1 MKEKISAAAAR
12 RIALAAQGLGES
24 RGVLPVVER
33 RHLKRFLWRNGLLQI
48 DSVNVLVRAHYM
60 PLFSR
65 LGPYQLNLIDDN
77 AKGKKRLLF
86 EYWAHEASLLPVET
100 QPLMRWRME
109 RARRGEGIYGR
120 LAEFG
125 VERADYIDSVL
136 REIEAR
142 GALAA
147 SDFEDG
153 RGQGKWWGWSDAK
166 HALEW
171 LFWAGLI
178 TTDERRA
185 SFERV
190 YDLTERVLPK
200 TILSLPTPSPDEAQ
214 RELLR
219 ISARALGVATA
230 GDLRDYFRLPAGDMK
245 ARIAELVEAGDIVPV
260 RVEGWTQ
267 QAYLDPAA
275 KKPRRIEARALL
287 SPFDPLVW
295 ERSRAERLFGFYY
308 RIEIYTPAERRV
320 HGYYVLPFLLG
331 EAIVAR
337 VDLKADRQAGV
348 LRVMAAHREPHAPGH
363 TAEALAE
370 ELALMAGWL
379 GLERIE
385 VVPAGDLGKD
395 LGQAVR
401 RSAVETA
408 PGTTARSAR
417 AGTGSAPGDLA
428 DGT

>member
-1 MKEKISAAAAR
+1 MKDRIGAAAAR
-12 RIALAAQGLGES
+12 RIALAAQGLGER
-24 RGVLPVVER
+24 RGTHPALER
-33 RHLKRFLWRNGLLQI
+33 RHLKRFLSRNGLLQI

-65 LGPYQLNLIDDN
+65 FGPYPLGLIDDN
-77 AKGKKRLLF
+77 ARGKKRAMF
-86 EYWAHEASLLPVET
+86 EYWAHEASLLPVELH
-100 QPLMRWRME
+100 PLMRWREE
-109 RARRGEGIYGR
+109 RAERGERVYGG
-120 LAEFG
+120 LAKFAA
-125 VERADYIDSVL
+125 ERAGFVEQVFG
-136 REIEAR
+136 EIAAR

-147 SDFEDG
+147 SDFDG
-153 RGQGKWWGWSDAK
+153 GKGQGSWWGWSEAK

-171 LFWAGLI
+171 LFWTGRI
-178 TTDERRA
+178 TTAERRA

-190 YDLTERVLPK
+190 YDLPERVLPGAV
-200 TILSLPTPSPDEAQ
+200 LSLPTPTAEEAQ

-230 GDLRDYFRLPAGDMK
+230 ADLRDYFRLPAEDMK
-245 ARIAELVEAGDIVPV
+245 PRIAELVEAGDLLPV
-260 RVEGWTQ
+260 RVEGWSQ
-267 QAYLDPAA
+267 QAWLDPAA
-275 KKPRRIEARALL
+275 KRPRRIEARALL

-295 ERSRAERLFGFYY
+295 ERSRAERLFGFHY

-348 LRVMAAHREPHAPGH
+348 LRVMAAHRELHAPAH

-379 GLERIE
+379 GLQRIE
-385 VVPAGDLGKD
+385 VVPAGDLAKD
-395 LGQAVR
+395 LAEAVGR
-401 RSAVETA
+401 M
-408 PGTTARSAR
+408 G
-417 AGTGSAPGDLA
+417 
-428 DGT
+428 

>member
-1 MKEKISAAAAR
+1 MKDRIGAAAAR
-12 RIALAAQGLGES
+12 RIALAAQGFGER
-24 RGVLPVVER
+24 RGVLPSVER
-33 RHLKRFLWRNGLLQI
+33 RHLKRFLARNGLLQI

-65 LGPYQLNLIDDN
+65 LGPYPLNLIDGS
-77 AKGKKRLLF
+77 ARGRKRFLF
-86 EYWAHEASLLPVET
+86 EYWAHEASLLSIEL

-125 VERADYIDSVL
+125 VERADFIESVL
-136 REIEAR
+136 GDIEAR

-147 SDFEDG
+147 SDFEG
-153 RGQGKWWGWSDAK
+153 GKGQGKWWGWSDAK

-171 LFWAGLI
+171 LFWTGQI
-178 TTDERRA
+178 TTAERRA

-190 YDLTERVLPK
+190 YDLTERVLPAK
-200 TILSLPTPSPDEAQ
+200 ILSLPTPAAEEAQ

-245 ARIAELVEAGDIVPV
+245 ARIGELVEAGDIVPV

-275 KKPRRIEARALL
+275 KKPRRFEARALL

-295 ERSRAERLFGFYY
+295 ERSRAERLFGFFY

-385 VVPAGDLGKD
+385 VMPAGDLARE
-395 LGQAVR
+395 LGEAIR
-401 RSAVETA
+401 RSVVEAA
-408 PGTTARSAR
+408 PSTTARIA
-417 AGTGSAPGDLA
+417 
-428 DGT
+428 

>member
-1 MKEKISAAAAR
+1 MKESISAAAAR
-12 RIALAAQGLGES
+12 RMALAAQGFGER
-24 RGVLPVVER
+24 RGVLPAVDR
-33 RHLKRFLWRNGLLQI
+33 RHLKRFLSRNGLLQI

-60 PLFSR
+60 PIFSR
-65 LGPYQLNLIDDN
+65 LGPYPLGLIDDN
-77 AKGKKRLLF
+77 AKGRKRALF
-86 EYWAHEASLLPVET
+86 EYWAHEASLLPLEL

-109 RARRGEGIYGR
+109 RARRGERIYGG
-120 LAEFG
+120 LAKFAAERTGF
-125 VERADYIDSVL
+125 VEQVL
-136 REIEAR
+136 REIDRR

-147 SDFEDG
+147 SDFEG
-153 RGQGKWWGWSDAK
+153 GKGQGSWWGWSEAK

-171 LFWAGLI
+171 LFWTGQI
-178 TTDERRA
+178 TTAERRA

-190 YDLTERVLPK
+190 YDLTERVLPSA
-200 TILSLPTPSPDEAQ
+200 ILSLPTPSAEEAQ

-219 ISARALGVATA
+219 ISARAIGVATA
-230 GDLRDYFRLPAGDMK
+230 ADLRNYFRLPAEDMK

-260 RVEGWTQ
+260 RVEGWSQ

-275 KKPRRIEARALL
+275 KRPRRIEARALL

-295 ERSRAERLFGFYY
+295 ERSRAERLFGFFY

-331 EAIVAR
+331 EGIAAR

-348 LRVMAAHREPHAPGH
+348 LRVMAAHRELHAPAH

-379 GLERIE
+379 GLARIE
-385 VVPAGDLGKD
+385 VVPAGDLAKD
-395 LGQAVR
+395 LAEAVG
-401 RSAVETA
+401 RS
-408 PGTTARSAR
+408 G
-417 AGTGSAPGDLA
+417 
-428 DGT
+428 